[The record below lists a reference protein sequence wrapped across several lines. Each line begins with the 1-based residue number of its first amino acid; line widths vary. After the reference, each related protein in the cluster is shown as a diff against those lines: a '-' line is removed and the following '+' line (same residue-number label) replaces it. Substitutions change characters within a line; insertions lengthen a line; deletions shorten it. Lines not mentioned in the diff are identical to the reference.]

1 LSRRISLGSLYV
13 RKTMIR
19 GEKKLPDDVL
29 TRIQEVITK
38 IADDKDVVAL
48 FAFGSMADGHLKPLS
63 DLDFGVLLSD
73 SLGKKDRFT
82 KSIDL
87 IGVFNRK
94 LKTDEVDLVILN
106 DDPLRFAYQIL
117 KIGKL
122 LYCRDENRLIDFIEK
137 TIKLYLDFKPRRDQF
152 DREFLKGVGY
162 YG

>member
-1 LSRRISLGSLYV
+1 
-13 RKTMIR
+13 MIR
-19 GEKKLPDDVL
+19 NEKKLPEDIL

-38 IADDKDVVAL
+38 IADDRDVVAL
-48 FAFGSMADGHLKPLS
+48 FAFGSIADGHLKPLS

-82 KSIDL
+82 KSINL
-87 IGVFNRK
+87 IGVFNQT

-106 DDPLRFAYQIL
+106 DDPLLFAYQIL
-117 KIGKL
+117 KTGKL
-122 LYCRDENRLIDFIEK
+122 LYCREEDRLIDFIEE
-137 TIKLYLDFKPRRDQF
+137 TTKLYLDFKPTRDQF